1 MSARICRDGCTYP
14 QIVVLALSFTRGP
27 WAWLACLL
35 SATWMHG
42 AAARGWSG
50 SVGVLSD
57 KVVYGLS
64 QSGGD
69 PSAVFDL
76 AWQGDT
82 GWSLSGGV
90 ATLGHG
96 SQRPDAE
103 VSLGGGIGGVG
114 GPLGDSG
121 AWQLSYLRFETL
133 GSAATRRHGY
143 DQLSLAYDWGENLQ
157 LSVLYTGGFYAPAPG
172 GGRVPSAALITEAV
186 WHQPLAR
193 RWSLDLGAGRVHYRS
208 SSLRDFNYGS
218 IGISWGLGPVQVFAT
233 RVFSNSRASTAA
245 GSRAVVSVL
254 WGF

>member
-1 MSARICRDGCTYP
+1 MAVG
-14 QIVVLALSFTRGP
+14 V
-27 WAWLACLL
+27 
-35 SATWMHG
+35 HG

-50 SVGVLSD
+50 SVGLLSD

-82 GWSLSGGV
+82 GWSVSGGV
-90 ATLGHG
+90 ATLGRG
-96 SQRPDAE
+96 PQRPDAE
-103 VSLGGGIGGVG
+103 LSLGGGLGGV
-114 GPLGDSG
+114 LGDTG

-143 DQLSLAYDWGENLQ
+143 NQLSLGYGWGEKLQ

-172 GGRVPSAALITEAV
+172 GARVPSAALITEAV

-193 RWSLDLGAGRVHYRS
+193 RWALDVGAGRVHYRNDA
-208 SSLRDFNYGS
+208 LRDFNYSS
-218 IGISWGLGPVQVFAT
+218 IGLSWGVGPVQVFAT
-233 RVFSNSRASTAA
+233 RVFSGSRASAAA
-245 GSRAVVSVL
+245 GSRAVVSLL
-254 WGF
+254 WSF